1 MDKTSVTISLS
12 ATLAVQSLAA
22 MAAVTVPV
30 FTPIA
35 AREIGISP
43 TYVGIYVALMYI
55 TGMMSSLWSGAFI
68 IRYGAIRIS
77 QFSLGLCAFGVAL
90 TALGDISL
98 FVVSALI
105 LGLGY
110 GPMTPASSHILS
122 RNTPQHLLSF
132 VFSLKQT
139 SVPLGGAMAAA
150 LVPPLVLLYGWQNS
164 AMIMGILCLAVA
176 ILVQPVRSR
185 LDRDRLTGRPLSFQA
200 VTQPLKMVLSHR
212 PFMKLA
218 ITSMIFSGMQL
229 CLITYLVIYLTNNVG
244 ISLVTAGLT
253 LSAAQTVSMLA
264 RILWGLF
271 ADRYIKPRLMLGI
284 LGIAMSLGAIATA
297 LFSPGWPYVGILVV
311 SILYG
316 ATANG
321 WNGVYLAEVARLAPE
336 GKVGIVTGGTLFFT
350 FLGIVIGP
358 PLFGAV
364 VAGTDSYSFAFV
376 AVAILTLACGTVLI
390 FSKEGSVA
398 DSYSSKG

>member
-1 MDKTSVTISLS
+1 MDKKGITISLS
-12 ATLAVQSLAA
+12 ATLAVQALAS

-30 FTPIA
+30 FAPIA
-35 AREIGISP
+35 AGEIGISP
-43 TYVGIYVALMYI
+43 TYVGLYVALMYLTSMI
-55 TGMMSSLWSGAFI
+55 SSLWSGAFI

-77 QFSLGLCAFGVAL
+77 QFSLGLCAFGLAL
-90 TALGDISL
+90 TALGDIPL

-122 RNTPQHLLSF
+122 RNTPPRLLSF

-164 AMIMGILCLAVA
+164 AMIVSILCFAVA

-185 LDRDRLTGRPLSFQA
+185 LDHDRLPGRQLSFQA
-200 VTQPLKMVLSHR
+200 VTQPLQMVLSQR
-212 PFMKLA
+212 PVIKLA

-229 CLITYLVIYLTNNVG
+229 CLITYLVIYLTKNIG

-253 LSAAQTVSMLA
+253 LSAAQTASMLA
-264 RILWGLF
+264 RVVWGF
-271 ADRYIKPRLMLGI
+271 IADRYIRPRLMLGT

-297 LFSPGWPYVGILVV
+297 LFSPDWPYIAILVV

-316 ATANG
+316 ATAIG

-350 FLGIVIGP
+350 FLGVVIGP
-358 PLFGAV
+358 PFFGAM
-364 VAGTDSYSFAFV
+364 VAGTNSYSLAFV
-376 AVAILTLACGTVLI
+376 AFAILTLACGTILI
-390 FSKEGSVA
+390 FSQKRSVA
-398 DSYSSKG
+398 YSCSSK